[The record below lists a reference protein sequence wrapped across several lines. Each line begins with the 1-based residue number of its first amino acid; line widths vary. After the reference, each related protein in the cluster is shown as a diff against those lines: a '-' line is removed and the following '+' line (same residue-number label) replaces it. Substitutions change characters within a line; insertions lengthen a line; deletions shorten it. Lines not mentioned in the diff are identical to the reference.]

1 MARLGVDLM
10 YWAIAAVVLTS
21 TFFPEFPMLHYCSK
35 PLLMP
40 MLFLLLL
47 PLKSKLIK
55 LCAVA
60 VWLSWLGDVFLM
72 LNEDLVP
79 SVDQES
85 WFIFGLGAFLL
96 AHLFYIWTF
105 TQVHKGTHQVPVIK
119 KYPLIMFGYIGIA
132 AFIFIKLT
140 PDLGDMVIPV
150 FLYTAAILMLL
161 LIGTN
166 RYGRVSQKSFLAVL
180 LGVWLFTLSD
190 SLIAF
195 NKFSEEIPLASFWI
209 MLTYATAQWL
219 IVKGVV
225 KGKDV

>member
-1 MARLGVDLM
+1 MAKSGVDLT
-10 YWAIAAVVLTS
+10 YWVVVAVVLTS
-21 TFFPEFPMLHYCSK
+21 TFFTDIPMMHYCSK

-40 MLFLLLL
+40 VLFLLLL
-47 PLKSKLIK
+47 PLKSKVVR

-72 LNEDLVP
+72 MNEDLVP

-96 AHLFYIWTF
+96 AHVFYIWTF
-105 TQVHKGTHQVPVIK
+105 TQVDKHTHQVPVIK
-119 KYPLIMFGYIGIA
+119 KYPLIMFGYLGIA
-132 AFIFIKLT
+132 AFIYIKLT

-150 FLYTAAILMLL
+150 FFYAAAILMLL
-161 LIGTN
+161 LMGTN
-166 RYGRVSQKSFLAVL
+166 RCGRVSQKSFLAVL

-195 NKFSEEIPLASFWI
+195 NKFSEEIPMASFWI
-209 MLTYATAQWL
+209 MLTYAAAQWL

-225 KGKDV
+225 KGGDA